1 MSGNTSSSLKLDK
14 LGVISFGKLVELGEV
29 NFGIQKLGEISIW
42 KLEDIGEVE
51 HLSNFDEF

>member
-29 NFGIQKLGEISIW
+29 NFGIQKLGVISIL
-42 KLEDIGEVE
+42 KLEDIGEVSIE
-51 HLSNFDEF
+51 I

>member
-29 NFGIQKLGEISIW
+29 NFGIQKLGVISKR
-42 KLEDIGEVE
+42 KLENSGEVIFE
-51 HLSNFDEF
+51 I